1 MPELRQLD
9 PDEWRVLKEL
19 AFAAFTDLEDRQGDP
34 PREPP
39 PEAVIERRF
48 RYVIETDPGGA
59 WLAEEDGRPVG
70 AALGILRE
78 GLWGL
83 SMLVV
88 HPDAQSGGIGRALL
102 ERALRYGD
110 GARGGIIASS
120 GDARALRAYAR
131 AGFVLHPTAQ
141 ATGVPRPLEVPP
153 GVREGSLADLA
164 LTEAVDRA
172 VRGAA
177 HGSDIET
184 LLADSRMFVV
194 DGRGYAL
201 ARSDHVAVL
210 AATDER
216 RRARPPAC
224 RPRHRPGRR
233 GGPGR
238 VHHGGAELGGGHH
251 PRGRD
256 GARGAQRAVPARRR
270 RPLPPVPS
278 QRRVSVGSLLLT

>member
-1 MPELRQLD
+1 VAELRQLH
-9 PDEWRVLKEL
+9 PEEWRVLKEL

-59 WLAEEDGRPVG
+59 WLAEEDGRAVG
-70 AALGILRE
+70 AALAILRE

-102 ERALRYGD
+102 EAALRYGD

-153 GVREGSLADLA
+153 GVREGSPADLA

-184 LLADSRMFVV
+184 LLADSRMLVV
-194 DGRGYAL
+194 EDRGYAL
-201 ARSDHVAVL
+201 ARSDHLAVL
-210 AATDER
+210 AATDEDA
-216 RRARPPAC
+216 ARD
-224 RPRHRPGRR
+224 
-233 GGPGR
+233 
-238 VHHGGAELGGGHH
+238 LL
-251 PRGRD
+251 
-256 GARGAQRAVPARRR
+256 RAVLATAPDGEAVRVEYITAAQSWAVDVILEAGLELEVHNALFLRGDVGPF
-270 RPLPPVPS
+270 RPYLPS
-278 QRRVSVGSLLLT
+278 GAYL

>member
-1 MPELRQLD
+1 VPELRQIR
-9 PDEWRVLKEL
+9 PDEWRVLQEI
-19 AFAAFTDLEDRQGDP
+19 AFAAFTDLERRHGDP
-34 PREPP
+34 PVEPP
-39 PEAVIERRF
+39 ADAVIERRF

-59 WLAEEDGRPVG
+59 WVAEEDGRPVG
-70 AALGILRE
+70 AALAILRE

-102 ERALRYGD
+102 ERSLRYGD

-131 AGFVLHPTAQ
+131 AGFALHPTAQ
-141 ATGVPRPLEVPP
+141 ASGVPRRLEAPP
-153 GVREGSLADLA
+153 SVREGSLADLG

-194 DGRGYAL
+194 EGRGYAL
-201 ARSDHVAVL
+201 ARRDHLALL
-210 AATDER
+210 AATDVDA
-216 RRARPPAC
+216 ARD
-224 RPRHRPGRR
+224 
-233 GGPGR
+233 
-238 VHHGGAELGGGHH
+238 LL
-251 PRGRD
+251 
-256 GARGAQRAVPARRR
+256 RAVLATVPEGESIRVEYLTAAQDWAVDVVLDAGLALAVHNALFLRGDVGPF
-270 RPLPPVPS
+270 RPYLPS
-278 QRRVSVGSLLLT
+278 GAYL